1 MVNRCDYCGRTHGWT
16 TMTEGDTGL
25 TICDQCISLCVLS
38 LEKMSIEQRIVGLRN
53 VMQDAIDFERAKNLI
68 GSMELEIAELKN
80 GISKEAEHGEGV
92 VADEF

>member
-1 MVNRCDYCGRTHGWT
+1 MDRCDYCGRTHGWT
-16 TMTEGDTGL
+16 TMIHGDTL
-25 TICDQCISLCVLS
+25 TICDQCVQLCVLT
-38 LEKMSIEQRIVGLRN
+38 LEKMSIDQRIIGLRN